1 MALERGHRARVCRPR
16 HPAILPAFLTTRQG
30 PLCCSAVTHLALNVS
45 GIKTLF
51 GVDGDHWLAV
61 LRIGLGLWWF
71 ESWRHKD
78 KKGWFERG
86 TGIAWAQSV
95 ADKHKWA
102 FVRTGFNKVVAPRPK
117 QMAYIVVFSELLIG
131 LGLVFGFLTPIAA
144 LGGLLLNTMYLVMMI
159 DDWAEQGQN
168 LMMILT
174 AFIVVVMQ
182 ANQAWSIDSWL
193 GILGG

>member
-1 MALERGHRARVCRPR
+1 MTTWLNGLE
-16 HPAILPAFLTTRQG
+16 
-30 PLCCSAVTHLALNVS
+30 
-45 GIKTLF
+45 
-51 GVDGDHWLAV
+51 WLAV
-61 LRIGLGLWWF
+61 LRIGLGLWWV

-95 ADKHKWA
+95 ADKHKWS

-144 LGGLLLNTMYLVMMI
+144 VGGLLLNTMYLVMMI

-168 LMMILT
+168 SMMIL
-174 AFIVVVMQ
+174 ISVVVLGTHAWQ
-182 ANQAWSIDSWL
+182 HWSIDNAL
-193 GILGG
+193 GLFV

>member
-1 MALERGHRARVCRPR
+1 VTTWLSGLE
-16 HPAILPAFLTTRQG
+16 
-30 PLCCSAVTHLALNVS
+30 
-45 GIKTLF
+45 
-51 GVDGDHWLAV
+51 WLAV
-61 LRIGLGLWWF
+61 LRIGLGLWWV

-144 LGGLLLNTMYLVMMI
+144 VGGLLLNTMYLVMMI

-168 LMMILT
+168 SMMMLIS
-174 AFIVVVMQ
+174 VVVLGTHAWQ
-182 ANQAWSIDSWL
+182 HWSIDNAIGL
-193 GILGG
+193 FV

>member
-1 MALERGHRARVCRPR
+1 MTTWLSGLE
-16 HPAILPAFLTTRQG
+16 
-30 PLCCSAVTHLALNVS
+30 
-45 GIKTLF
+45 
-51 GVDGDHWLAV
+51 WLAV
-61 LRIGLGLWWF
+61 LRIGLGLWWV

-95 ADKHKWA
+95 ADKHKWS

-117 QMAYIVVFSELLIG
+117 QMAYVVVFSELLIG

-144 LGGLLLNTMYLVMMI
+144 VGGLLLNTMYLVMMI

-168 LMMILT
+168 SMMIL
-174 AFIVVVMQ
+174 ISVVVLGTH
-182 ANQAWSIDSWL
+182 AWQHWSLDNAL
-193 GILGG
+193 GLFV

>member
-1 MALERGHRARVCRPR
+1 VTTWLSGLE
-16 HPAILPAFLTTRQG
+16 
-30 PLCCSAVTHLALNVS
+30 
-45 GIKTLF
+45 
-51 GVDGDHWLAV
+51 WLAV
-61 LRIGLGLWWF
+61 LRIGLGLWWV

-102 FVRTGFNKVVAPRPK
+102 LVRTGFNKVVAPRPK

-144 LGGLLLNTMYLVMMI
+144 VGGLLLNTMYLVMMI

-168 LMMILT
+168 SMMMLIS
-174 AFIVVVMQ
+174 VVVLGTHAWQ
-182 ANQAWSIDSWL
+182 HWSIDNAIGL
-193 GILGG
+193 FV